1 MNAAVSALAARRL
14 GRFELQRELGRGAQA
29 TVWLAWDERLERE
42 VAVKLLD
49 VGSDSADAREWLH
62 EARAVSRLNHPN
74 IVPVFEAHEG
84 QDRPYLVFEYVPG
97 PTLALAQRTRQPRAR
112 EAREA
117 VQLMLGI
124 LDALAAAHAQGL
136 VHRDLKPS
144 NVLLGEDGRPRVM
157 DFGIAARVAQG
168 DGRIVGTPG
177 YISPEAA
184 QGAAP
189 SPAMDV
195 FAAGVMLAELL
206 AGMPMVRERDPWAA
220 LRRVVE
226 ADLVLPAEAGIEPA
240 LAAIAQRAM
249 ARDPAA
255 RYASASSLREAL
267 IEWLKP
273 QALTQGESAAGESA
287 AANPTLEF
295 LLRRMRVKSDFPALG
310 DAVLRVQ
317 RLANS
322 ERESVSALA
331 EEILQDVALTNK
343 LLRQVNSAHFAQS
356 ASGGVSTVS
365 RAIALMGFAGVRN
378 LALSLVLLDQMQ
390 DKQHA
395 QQLKRDFVQ
404 SLMAGQIAD
413 ALSDSARES
422 EPSFIVAMFQNLG
435 RLLASFYFPEE
446 AEAIRRLCTPT
457 ALPGSN
463 LAPPPDEATAARQ
476 VLGTSFDE
484 LGQGVAKAWG
494 LPEGLR
500 VAMRQP
506 GGEIAVRA
514 LPRGPERQRWVAAL
528 ANAAAQAIGQ
538 GAPEQL
544 AARLELLSE
553 RYATALEIPAR
564 SLKQAVT
571 SSQEKVRPLALAMG
585 LPMAKVD
592 PSAVVAAPA
601 MPLGSAAPV
610 HGRGP
615 GSGTPPPSA
624 AVPVPVHEPGSPLAA
639 AAAAAADADAKTIL
653 LPPRQNPKPAAAPE
667 VAAVVQAL
675 SSGIQDVTRSLMDE
689 RFKLNEVLQMVME
702 TMWRALEFKRVV
714 FCLRDP
720 RSGALTG
727 RLGLGEGAQALAPK
741 FQIVLKPPAG
751 QLPDLFA
758 AVCLKQAD
766 TLISDARAGGVASRL
781 PAWYVER
788 VNGSAFLLLPMRH
801 RDAPLGL
808 LYADTDLPGLRLEE
822 QQLNLLRTLRD
833 QAVMAFRQAQR

>member
-1 MNAAVSALAARRL
+1 MNAVASATRRL

-124 LDALAAAHAQGL
+124 LDALAAAHTQGM

-206 AGMPMVRERDPWAA
+206 AGTPMVRERDPWAA

-240 LAAIAQRAM
+240 LAAIVQRAM

-255 RYASASSLREAL
+255 RHASASLLRDAL

-273 QALTQGESAAGESA
+273 QALTQGKSAAGESV

-331 EEILQDVALTNK
+331 DEILQDVALTNK

-422 EPSFIVAMFQNLG
+422 EPIFIVAMFQNLG

-457 ALPGSN
+457 ASPGSN

-506 GGEIAVRA
+506 GGEAPVRA

-538 GAPEQL
+538 GAQEQL
-544 AARLELLSE
+544 SARLDVLSE
-553 RYATALEIPAR
+553 RYATALEISAR

-592 PSAVVAAPA
+592 PSAVVPAPA
-601 MPLGSAAPV
+601 M
-610 HGRGP
+610 HP
-615 GSGTPPPSA
+615 GS
-624 AVPVPVHEPGSPLAA
+624 AVPVSARAA
-639 AAAAAADADAKTIL
+639 AAHQPLSGAALPASALEPVLPLASGPDDADAKTLL
-653 LPPRQNPKPAAAPE
+653 LPPRENPRPAAAPE
-667 VAAVVQAL
+667 AAAVVQAL

-702 TMWRALEFKRVV
+702 TMWRALHFRRVV

-727 RLGLGEGAQALAPK
+727 RLGLGEGAQALAAK

-781 PAWYVER
+781 PPWYVER
-788 VNGSAFLLLPMRH
+788 VNGASFLLLPMRH